1 MALRGRRKLKQRDA
15 EKDRARR
22 NHGLELDV
30 QGRLARPICPFPTKC
45 EVPFGAGGVP
55 SGQVVGGVVVDIFS
69 PTTPPG

>member
-45 EVPFGAGGVP
+45 RVPLGADGGCP
-55 SGQVVGGVVVDIFS
+55 CGGSGGVVVDIFS